1 MELPS
6 VCGSRVAAC
15 TGVYLQDRAP
25 SGYSIHLQFDNCT
38 PQAHVLQAL
47 LSFQVFCNLGRG
59 VCGSALFVQICVRVK
74 QINEQTKKQEQSPPF
89 KTLTL
94 TSPTFCGVSRS
105 QKNSISSPDVWI
117 SSSRSRHIGIPTPLI
132 REEANYTQ
140 RWNLSSLL

>member
-6 VCGSRVAAC
+6 VCGSRVAAF
-15 TGVYLQDRAP
+15 TGVYLQDGAP
-25 SGYSIHLQFDNCT
+25 SGYSIHMQFDNHT
-38 PQAHVLQAL
+38 QQAHVLQAL
-47 LSFQVFCNLGRG
+47 LSFQVFCNLGSG
-59 VCGSALFVQICVRVK
+59 VCGSAQFVQICVRVK

-105 QKNSISSPDVWI
+105 QKNSISSTDVWI
-117 SSSRSRHIGIPTPLI
+117 SSSRSRHIGIPTLLI